1 MSIRPFRDIK
11 RRKTKVINV
20 GNVKIGGNNPISVQ
34 SMTNTLT
41 TNVKATIQQINEIFE
56 EGADIVRVSCP
67 DKDSTFALKEITK
80 QVLMPVVADIHFHY
94 KRAIEAAENG
104 AKCLRINPGNIG
116 DEKKIYEILSAA
128 KNNDCSIRIGVN
140 AGSLEKDI
148 LEKFKEPCPEA
159 LVESALRNIEILENK
174 NFFNFKVSVKSSDVF
189 LSIAAYRQ
197 LSKETDYPL
206 HLGITE
212 AGSFVSGSIK
222 SSIGLGSLLMDGIGD
237 TIRISLSEDPV
248 QEVKIGN
255 EILKSLN
262 LRNRGV
268 KIISCP
274 SCARQAFQ
282 VIDTVKILED
292 KLSHIKAPI
301 TLSIIGC
308 VVNGPGEA
316 AFTDIGITGGGK
328 GSNMLYLSGVQSEKV
343 LTDDIIKKVIM
354 EVEKKA
360 SELEDKYDS

>member
-1 MSIRPFRDIK
+1 MSLRPFRDINRK
-11 RRKTKVINV
+11 KTKIISV
-20 GNVKIGGNNPISVQ
+20 GDVKVGGDNPISVQ

-41 TNVKATIQQINEIFE
+41 TDIKATIEQINNIHK
-56 EGADIVRVSCP
+56 EGADLVRVSCP
-67 DKDSTFALKEITK
+67 DEESSKALKEITK
-80 QVLMPVVADIHFHY
+80 NVQIPIIADIHFHY

-116 DEKKIYEILSAA
+116 DIIKVHEVLKAA
-128 KNNDCSIRIGVN
+128 KDNDCSIRIGVN
-140 AGSLEKDI
+140 AGSLERDI
-148 LEKFKEPCPEA
+148 LEKYKEPCPEA
-159 LVESALRNIEILENK
+159 LVESALRNIKILEDQD
-174 NFFNFKVSVKSSDVF
+174 FFNFKISVKSSDVF

-197 LSKETDYPL
+197 LSNVTDYPL

-212 AGSFVSGSIK
+212 AGSFVSGSVK
-222 SSIGLGSLLMDGIGD
+222 SSIGLGALLLDGIGD
-237 TIRISLSEDPV
+237 TIRVSLSDDPV
-248 QEVKIGN
+248 KEVKIGN

-274 SCARQAFQ
+274 SCARQAFP
-282 VIDTVKILED
+282 VIDTVKILEE
-292 KLSHIKAPI
+292 KLSHITTPV

-316 AFTDIGITGGGK
+316 ALTDVGITGGGK
-328 GSNMLYLSGVQSEKV
+328 GNNMLYLSGIQSEKV
-343 LTDDIIKKVIM
+343 LTDNIIAKVVK

-360 SELEDKYDS
+360 EELSKN